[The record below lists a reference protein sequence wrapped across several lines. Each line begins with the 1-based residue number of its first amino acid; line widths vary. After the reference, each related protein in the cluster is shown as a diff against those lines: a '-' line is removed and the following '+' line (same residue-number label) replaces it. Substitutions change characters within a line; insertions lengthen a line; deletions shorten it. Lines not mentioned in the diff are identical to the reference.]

1 MKLRLSSLAD
11 VDPLAVPLPHGTEV
25 ITRVDRVAGDRVAGG
40 RRIDQGALGR
50 VVGTRDGVYDVAL
63 VGHGVVAFSR
73 EELVP
78 SKAGQ
83 LRFAHRRE
91 RAWSALRPCVVLEA
105 VVGSRAWGLSDED
118 SDVDRRGVF
127 ALPFPWTCGLVE
139 PPRDLVSVDGSS
151 SYWEAEKALRQ
162 GIRADPNTLEM
173 LFVASAEA
181 HDEIGEWLLES
192 REAFVSAE
200 IYRSFGRYALSQL
213 KKLNRTR
220 RLAENRGLVVRWL
233 RDEPGLSLD
242 EVAARLAAASDIEA
256 PTERDARER
265 ARQYVKQLYR
275 SMYDQGLLPAREFA
289 ALADFARTRE
299 GAFEEPRHLRPKN
312 AYNLLRLLD
321 SAIHWLSTG
330 EPRLEVPAAQRPEL
344 LAIKRGEVALA
355 EVLEMARARMPA
367 LETARRSTPLPET
380 ADVGRIDRLLR
391 RIRSE
396 AARRFFARE
405 PGPFGRD
412 APELPVARWRP

>member
-1 MKLRLSSLAD
+1 MKLRLSTLEEI
-11 VDPLAVPLPHGTEV
+11 DPLSVPLPHGTEV
-25 ITRVDRVAGDRVAGG
+25 ITRVERITGD

-50 VVGTRDGVYDVAL
+50 VVGAADGVYQVAL
-63 VGHGVVAFSR
+63 VGHGVTPFTR
-73 EELVP
+73 EELRP

-91 RAWSALRPCVVLEA
+91 RAWSALRPCVVLES
-105 VVGSRAWGLSDED
+105 VVGSRAWGLSDEA

-127 ALPFPWTCGLVE
+127 VLPFPWTSGLVE

-151 SYWEAEKALRQ
+151 SYWEVDKTLRQ
-162 GIRADPNTLEM
+162 GIRADPNTLET
-173 LFVASAEA
+173 LFVDSAEA
-181 HDEIGEWLLES
+181 VDEIGEWLLES
-192 REAFVSAE
+192 RDAFVSAE

-220 RLAENRGLVVRWL
+220 RLAENRELVIRWL
-233 RDEPGLSLD
+233 RDEPDLPLD
-242 EVAARLAAASDIEA
+242 EVAVRLAEASRIEA

-275 SMYDQGLLPAREFA
+275 SMYDRGLLPTREFA
-289 ALADFARTRE
+289 ALAAFARTGD

-321 SAIHWLSTG
+321 SAINWLSTG
-330 EPRLEVPAAQRPEL
+330 EPRLEVPVEARPEL

-355 EVLEMARARMPA
+355 EVLEKAEARMPE
-367 LETARRSTPLPET
+367 LEAARRSTPLPEV

-391 RIRSE
+391 RVRAE
-396 AARRFFARE
+396 AARRHFAGE

-412 APELPVARWRP
+412 APELPTARWSP

>member
-11 VDPLAVPLPHGTEV
+11 IDPLSVPLPHGTEV
-25 ITRVDRVAGDRVAGG
+25 ITRVERVVGG
-40 RRIDQGALGR
+40 RRIDQGTMGR
-50 VVGTRDGVYDVAL
+50 VAGTRDGLYDVAL
-63 VGHGVVAFSR
+63 VGLGVFTFTR

-127 ALPFPWTCGLVE
+127 VLPFPWTSALVE
-139 PPRDLVSVDGSS
+139 PPRDLVSTDGSS
-151 SYWEAEKALRQ
+151 GFWEVEKALRQ
-162 GIRADPNTLEM
+162 GIRADPNTLET
-173 LFVASAEA
+173 LFVASVEA
-181 HDEIGEWLLES
+181 RDEIGEWLLES
-192 REAFVSAE
+192 RDAFVSAE

-233 RDEPGLSLD
+233 KDAPGLSLD
-242 EVAARLAAASDIEA
+242 EVATRLAAASDIEA

-275 SMYDQGLLPAREFA
+275 SMYDQGLLRSREFA
-289 ALADFARTRE
+289 ALVDFARTGD

-321 SAIHWLSTG
+321 SAIHWLAKG
-330 EPRLEVPAAQRPEL
+330 EPRLEVPEPDRPAL

-355 EVLEMARARMPA
+355 DVLEMARARMPE
-367 LETARRSTPLPET
+367 LEAARCSTPLPDA

-391 RIRSE
+391 RIRAE
-396 AARRFFARE
+396 AARRFFAGE
-405 PGPFGRD
+405 PGPLGLD
-412 APELPVARWRP
+412 APELPVARWSP